1 MTLKY
6 TITFLDYWHIG
17 SGLSAGA
24 KLNSSVLKDMDKLP
38 FIGGKTIKGLVRE
51 MAELLEDENLITQCF
66 GSEGVAMGECY
77 FSNATL
83 NEEEKEQIVSNKL
96 QDNLYEEMAST
107 QIDASGMAVDGSLR
121 EIEVTVP
128 VTLYGEVDD
137 VPKDY
142 SDKMFQALSMVKRMG
157 LNRNR
162 GLGRCDIS
170 VEVVV

>member
-1 MTLKY
+1 MTVKY

-24 KLNSSVLKDMDKLP
+24 KLDSSVLKDSDKLP

-51 MAELLEDENLITQCF
+51 MAELLEDEDFTTRCF

-83 NEEEKEQIVSNKL
+83 NKAEKKQIASNKL
-96 QDNLYEEMAST
+96 QDQLYEEIAST

-121 EIEVTVP
+121 EMEVTIP
-128 VTLYGEVDD
+128 VILQGDIDD
-137 VPKDY
+137 VPEAY
-142 SDKMFQALSMVKRMG
+142 SDKISQVLRMVKRMG

-170 VEVVV
+170 VEVVA